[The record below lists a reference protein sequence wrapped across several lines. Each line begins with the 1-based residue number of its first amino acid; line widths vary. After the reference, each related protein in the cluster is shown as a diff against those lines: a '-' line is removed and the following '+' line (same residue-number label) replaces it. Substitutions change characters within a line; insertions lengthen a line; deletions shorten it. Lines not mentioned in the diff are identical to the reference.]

1 METHCQ
7 ERENLIGEDLKRR
20 INQKNKS
27 GLKGQQ
33 ISKMWVTTLESRHIK
48 GHFHWMIP
56 SNLLYVLKKLMFLM
70 TWSSLIWTL
79 KFVWFL
85 TWNTILLFFLS
96 FCKIN
101 FIILLQ
107 NDDTGLH
114 FFLILFCL
122 LLVACTNGSRWICF
136 GSSRI
141 NGIFFTS
148 KSKAHCWFASL
159 NSPVC
164 YFQQNRF

>member
-33 ISKMWVTTLESRHIK
+33 ISKMWVTTLWKANISK
-48 GHFHWMIP
+48 GSFI
-56 SNLLYVLKKLMFLM
+56 VKLMFLM

-79 KFVWFL
+79 KFMCDSWHG
-85 TWNTILLFFLS
+85 ILSSFFFFLS

-107 NDDTGLH
+107 NDDIGLN
-114 FFLILFCL
+114 FFSILFCL
-122 LLVACTNGSRWICF
+122 LLVACTNGSRWIFF

-148 KSKAHCWFASL
+148 KSKAHCCFASL

-164 YFQQNRF
+164 YF